1 MAEKK
6 KATTKKTASK
16 KEDTK
21 KVAPVKQEVK
31 KQAPAAAA
39 KAAPAKAAAAPAAKA
54 VPAKA
59 AAAGS
64 TTSQGDSRIGVFIC
78 HCGTN
83 IAGSMDI
90 DAVQEYAKSLPNVAY
105 VDNYKYMCS
114 MPGQSVINKAV
125 KENKLTGVVVAACSP
140 RLHEPTFRTATKES
154 GLNPFRFEMAN
165 IREQNSW
172 VHMHD
177 REGST
182 DKAKDAVRI
191 AVAKA
196 ALLQDLHPKSVPVE
210 PTAMVVG
217 AGVAGMQSA
226 LDLAAAGIKTYLI
239 ESDMSIGGRMS
250 QLDKTFPTL
259 DCSQCILT
267 PKMVD
272 VGRSDKIELMTWS
285 EVHEVEGYI
294 GNFDVT
300 IRKKARGVM
309 TPKEAEAKGIIGG
322 GCNGCGDCEAVCPV
336 IKPNDFEIGM
346 KPRKAIY
353 INHPQVV
360 PLIYTI
366 DFDACVKCGLC
377 VTACG
382 PEKRAIDLEMKDEFI
397 KVKVGTV
404 ILATG
409 YDIFPIENKL
419 EWGYKKYEN
428 VISSLEFERLICA
441 SGPTG
446 GHLVRPSD
454 GKTPMRVGFVLC
466 AGSRDNT
473 GNGKPYC
480 SRFCCMYSLKH
491 AHQVIEKIPGCI
503 PYIFYMDIRS
513 FGKMYEEF
521 YYRIQDEGAKFIRGR
536 VANILEDPKTKNLH
550 VYTDDTLLNR
560 PIDMEVDMVVLAA
573 AVQPKADTNRTR
585 KLFGVSCSMDGWLLE
600 AHPKLNP
607 CGTTTAGVFL
617 AGVCQGPKDI
627 PDTVASAEGAASAAS
642 IPIHMGEVELE
653 PYFAMCIEDKCA
665 GCGMCVNLCPYSALS
680 LVEKDGRTV
689 MQVTEAKCKGCGTC
703 GGFCPGGA
711 IWMQHFTTP
720 QIVAQIDAFLLGGEQ

>member
-6 KATTKKTASK
+6 KTTTSEKTVTKKPI
-16 KEDTK
+16 TK
-21 KVAPVKQEVK
+21 KAAPVKQDIK
-31 KQAPAAAA
+31 KQAPAAQ
-39 KAAPAKAAAAPAAKA
+39 PAAKPVA
-54 VPAKA
+54 T
-59 AAAGS
+59 GN
-64 TTSQGDSRIGVFIC
+64 TTQQKPRVGVFIC

-83 IAGSMDI
+83 IAGSMDLM
-90 DAVQEYAKSLPNVAY
+90 AVQDYSKTIPGVAY
-105 VDNYKYMCS
+105 VDNYQYMCS
-114 MPGQSVINKAV
+114 TPGQGKIEKAI
-125 KENKLTGVVVAACSP
+125 KDHKLTGIVVAACTP
-140 RLHEPTFRTATKES
+140 RLHEPTFRTATKEG

-165 IREQNSW
+165 IRDQNSW

-177 REGST
+177 QVGST
-182 DKAKDAVRI
+182 EKAKDAIRI

-196 ALLQDLHPKSVPVE
+196 ALLQDLYPKSVPVE
-210 PTAMVVG
+210 KAAMVVG
-217 AGVAGMQSA
+217 AGVAGMQAA

-239 ESDMSIGGRMS
+239 EADTSIGGRMS

-272 VGRSDKIELMTWS
+272 VGRDTNIELYTYS
-285 EVHEVEGYI
+285 EVHAVEGYI

-300 IRKKARGVM
+300 IRKKARGVL
-309 TPKEAEAKGIIGG
+309 TPTEAEARGLVGG
-322 GCNGCGDCEAVCPV
+322 GCNGCGDCDAVCPV
-336 IKPNDFEIGM
+336 VKPNAFELGM

-366 DFDACVKCGLC
+366 DFDSCIKCGLC

-382 PEKRAIDLEMKDEFI
+382 PEKHAIDLESKDEFV
-397 KVKVGTV
+397 KVKVGTA

-409 YDIFPIENKL
+409 YELFPIEKKE
-419 EWGYKKYEN
+419 EWGYKRFEN
-428 VISSLEFERLICA
+428 VITGLEFERLSCA

-454 GKTPMRVGFVLC
+454 GQTPKKVAFVLC

-473 GNGKPYC
+473 GSGKPYC

-491 AHQVIEKIPGCI
+491 AHQIIEKIPGCT
-503 PYIFYMDIRS
+503 PYLFYMDIRS

-536 VANILEDPKTKNLH
+536 VANILEDSKSKNLH
-550 VYTDDTLLNR
+550 VMTDDTLLDR
-560 PIDMEVDMVVLAA
+560 PVDMEVDMVVLAS
-573 AVQPKADTNRTR
+573 AVQPSADTNRTR

-642 IPIHMGEVELE
+642 IPIHKGEVELE
-653 PYFAMCIEDKCA
+653 PYYATCIDEKCA
-665 GCGMCVNLCPYSALS
+665 GCGMCVNLCPYSALA
-680 LVEKDGRTV
+680 LVEKD
-689 MQVTEAKCKGCGTC
+689 
-703 GGFCPGGA
+703 
-711 IWMQHFTTP
+711 
-720 QIVAQIDAFLLGGEQ
+720 

>member
-1 MAEKK
+1 MMAEKK
-6 KATTKKTASK
+6 KTTTKKTDAK
-16 KEDTK
+16 KEAPAK
-21 KVAPVKQEVK
+21 QVAK
-31 KQAPAAAA
+31 KQASPAATQQ
-39 KAAPAKAAAAPAAKA
+39 KP
-54 VPAKA
+54 
-59 AAAGS
+59 S
-64 TTSQGDSRIGVFIC
+64 IGVFIC

-90 DAVQEYAKSLPNVAY
+90 TAVQEYAKTIPNVGY

-114 MPGQSVINKAV
+114 MPGQAVINKAI
-125 KENKLTGVVVAACSP
+125 KDNKLTGVVVAACSP
-140 RLHEPTFRTATKES
+140 RLHEPTFRTATKEG

-177 REGST
+177 QDGATE
-182 DKAKDAVRI
+182 KAKDAIRI

-196 ALLQDLHPKSVPVE
+196 ALLQDLFPKAVPVE
-210 PTAMVVG
+210 HAAMVVG
-217 AGVAGMQSA
+217 AGVAGMQAA
-226 LDLAAAGIKTYLI
+226 LDLANAGIKTYLV
-239 ESDMSIGGRMS
+239 ESMPTIGGRMS

-272 VGRSDKIELMTWS
+272 VGRASNIELMTYS
-285 EVHEVEGYI
+285 EVDSVEGYI

-300 IRKKARGVM
+300 IRKKARGVLSM
-309 TPKEAEAKGIIGG
+309 ADAETKGIVGG
-322 GCNGCGDCEAVCPV
+322 GCNGCGDCEAPCPV
-336 IKPNDFEIGM
+336 IKPNEFEVGM

-353 INHPQVV
+353 ICHPQVV
-360 PLIYTI
+360 PLLYTI
-366 DFDACVKCGLC
+366 DWDSCIKCGLC

-382 PEKRAIDLEMKDEFI
+382 EKKAIELEAKDEFVT
-397 KVKVGTV
+397 VKVGTA

-409 YDIFPIENKL
+409 FDIFPIEKKE
-419 EWGYKKYEN
+419 EWGYKRFEN
-428 VISSLEFERLICA
+428 VITSLEFERLICA
-441 SGPTG
+441 SGPTS

-454 GKTPMRVGFVLC
+454 GETPKKVGFILC

-473 GNGKPYC
+473 GIGKPYC

-491 AHQVIEKIPGCI
+491 AHQIIEKIPGCLPI
-503 PYIFYMDIRS
+503 IFYMDIRS

-521 YYRIQDEGAKFIRGR
+521 YYRIQDEGARFIRGR

-550 VYTDDTLLNR
+550 VYADDTLLNR
-560 PIDMEVDMVVLAA
+560 PIDMEVDLVVLAA
-573 AVQPKADTNRTR
+573 AVQPKEDTNRTR

-653 PYFAMCIEDKCA
+653 PYFAMCIEERCA
-665 GCGMCVNLCPYSALS
+665 GCGMCVSLCPYSALA

-689 MQVTEAKCKGCGTC
+689 MEVTEAKCKGCGTC

-711 IWMQHFTTP
+711 IWMNHFATP

>member
-1 MAEKK
+1 MGSAVNRSCRRSCEVVKMVEKK
-6 KATTKKTASK
+6 KTTTKKTEPKKQDAK
-16 KEDTK
+16 KE
-21 KVAPVKQEVK
+21 APVKQEVK
-31 KQAPAAAA
+31 KQAPAA
-39 KAAPAKAAAAPAAKA
+39 KPQAAAAP
-54 VPAKA
+54 
-59 AAAGS
+59 GS
-64 TTSQGDSRIGVFIC
+64 TTKQEARIGVFIC

-90 DAVQEYAKSLPNVAY
+90 PTVQEYAKTIPNVAY

-114 MPGQSVINKAV
+114 MPGQAVINKAIHD
-125 KENKLTGVVVAACSP
+125 NKLTGVVVAACSP
-140 RLHEPTFRTATKES
+140 RLHEPTFRTATKEG

-177 REGST
+177 QVGST

-196 ALLQDLHPKSVPVE
+196 SLLQDLFPKAVPVE
-210 PTAMVVG
+210 RAAMVVG
-217 AGVAGMQSA
+217 AGVAGMQAA

-239 ESDMSIGGRMS
+239 ESDTSIGGRMS

-272 VGRSDKIELMTWS
+272 VGRESNIELFTWS
-285 EVHEVEGYI
+285 EVDNVEGYI

-300 IRKKARGVM
+300 IRKKARGVITM
-309 TPKEAEAKGIIGG
+309 AEAEARGIVGG
-322 GCNGCGDCEAVCPV
+322 GCNGCGDCETICPV
-336 IKPNDFEIGM
+336 IKPNNFEMGM

-360 PLIYTI
+360 PLLYTI
-366 DFDACVKCGLC
+366 DFDSCVKCGLC
-377 VTACG
+377 VTSCG
-382 PEKRAIDLEMKDEFI
+382 EKKAIDLESKDEFV
-397 KVKVGTV
+397 KVKVGTA

-409 YDIFPIENKL
+409 YELFPIEKKE
-419 EWGYKKYEN
+419 EWGYKRFEN
-428 VISSLEFERLICA
+428 VITGLEFERLICA

-454 GKTPMRVGFVLC
+454 GQTPKRVAFVLC

-473 GNGKPYC
+473 GIGKPYC

-491 AHQVIEKIPGCI
+491 AHQIIEKIPGCT

-513 FGKMYEEF
+513 FGKAYEEF

-536 VANILEDPKTKNLH
+536 VANILEDKVTKSLH
-550 VYTDDTLLNR
+550 VMTDDTLLDR
-560 PIDMEVDMVVLAA
+560 PVDMEVDLVVLAS
-573 AVQPKADTNRTR
+573 AVQPSADTNRTR

-642 IPIHMGEVELE
+642 IPIHKGEVELE
-653 PYFAMCIEDKCA
+653 PYFATCIEEKCA
-665 GCGMCVNLCPYSALS
+665 GCGMCVNLCPYSALA

-689 MQVTEAKCKGCGTC
+689 MEVTEAKCKGCGTC

-711 IWMQHFTTP
+711 IWMNHFATP

>member
-6 KATTKKTASK
+6 KTTAKKTEAK
-16 KEDTK
+16 KETK
-21 KVAPVKQEVK
+21 HEAPAKQETK
-31 KQAPAAAA
+31 KQAPA
-39 KAAPAKAAAAPAAKA
+39 P
-54 VPAKA
+54 V
-59 AAAGS
+59 GS
-64 TTSQGDSRIGVFIC
+64 TTKQEARIGVFIC

-90 DAVQEYAKSLPNVAY
+90 PAVQEYAKTIPNVAY

-114 MPGQSVINKAV
+114 MPGQGVINKAI
-125 KENKLTGVVVAACSP
+125 KEQKLTGVVVAACSP
-140 RLHEPTFRTATKES
+140 RLHEPTFRTATKEG

-177 REGST
+177 QEGST
-182 DKAKDAVRI
+182 EKAKDAIRI

-196 ALLQDLHPKSVPVE
+196 SLLQDLFPKAVQVE
-210 PTAMVVG
+210 HAAMVVG
-217 AGVAGMQSA
+217 AGIAGMQAA
-226 LDLAAAGIKTYLI
+226 LDLANAGIKTYLI
-239 ESDMSIGGRMS
+239 ESTPSIGGRMS

-272 VGRSDKIELMTWS
+272 VGRAPNIELMTYS
-285 EVHEVEGYI
+285 EVDAVEGYI

-300 IRKKARGVM
+300 IRKKARGVITM
-309 TPKEAEAKGIIGG
+309 AEGEARGIVGG
-322 GCNGCGDCEAVCPV
+322 GCNGCGDCEVVCPV
-336 IKPNDFEIGM
+336 VKPNEFEVGM

-360 PLIYTI
+360 PLLYTI
-366 DFDACVKCGLC
+366 DFNSCIKCGLC
-377 VTACG
+377 VTTCG
-382 PEKRAIDLEMKDEFI
+382 EKKAIDLEAKDEFV
-397 KVKVGTV
+397 KVKVGTA

-409 YDIFPIENKL
+409 FDIFPIEKKT
-419 EWGYKKYEN
+419 EWGYKQYEN
-428 VISSLEFERLICA
+428 VVTSLEFERLICA

-446 GHLVRPSD
+446 GHLIRPSD
-454 GKTPMRVGFVLC
+454 GETPKKVAFVLC

-491 AHQVIEKIPGCI
+491 AHQIIEKIPGCT
-503 PYIFYMDIRS
+503 PYLFYMDIRS
-513 FGKMYEEF
+513 FGKAYEEF
-521 YYRIQDEGAKFIRGR
+521 YYRIQDEGGKFIRGR
-536 VANILEDPKTKNLH
+536 VANILEDPATKNLH
-550 VYTDDTLLNR
+550 VYADDTLLNR
-560 PIDMEVDMVVLAA
+560 PVDMEVDLVVLAA
-573 AVQPKADTNRTR
+573 AVQPMEDTTRTR

-642 IPIHMGEVELE
+642 IPIHKGEVELE
-653 PYFAMCIEDKCA
+653 PYFAMCIEERCA
-665 GCGMCVNLCPYSALS
+665 GCGMCVNLCPFSALA
-680 LVEKDGRTV
+680 LVEKEGRQV

-711 IWMQHFTTP
+711 IWMNHFATP

>member
-1 MAEKK
+1 MAEK
-6 KATTKKTASK
+6 KATTKKAPSK

-31 KQAPAAAA
+31 KQAPAAA
-39 KAAPAKAAAAPAAKA
+39 
-54 VPAKA
+54 V
-59 AAAGS
+59 S
-64 TTSQGDSRIGVFIC
+64 TTKQDARIGVFIC

-90 DAVQEYAKSLPNVAY
+90 DAVQNASKTIPNVAF

-114 MPGQSVINKAV
+114 MPGQTVIHKAI
-125 KENKLTGVVVAACSP
+125 KEHKLTGVVVAACTP
-140 RLHEPTFRTATKES
+140 RLHEPTFRTATKDG

-165 IREQNSW
+165 IRDQNSW

-177 REGST
+177 RVGST
-182 DKAKDAVRI
+182 DKAIDAIKI

-196 ALLQDLHPKSVPVE
+196 TLLEDLFPKSVPVE
-210 PTAMVVG
+210 KTAMVVG
-217 AGVAGMQSA
+217 AGVAGMQAA

-239 ESDMSIGGRMS
+239 EKDMSIGGRMS

-272 VGRSDKIELMTWS
+272 VGRSPNIDLMTWS

-309 TPKEAEAKGIIGG
+309 TPKEAEAKGIVGG
-322 GCNGCGDCEAVCPV
+322 GCNGCGDCETACPV
-336 IKPNDFEIGM
+336 VKPNEFEIGM

-353 INHPQVV
+353 VNHPQVV

-366 DFDACVKCGLC
+366 DFNSCVKCGIC

-409 YDIFPIENKL
+409 YDIFPIEKKE
-419 EWGYKKYEN
+419 EWGYKRYEN

-454 GKTPMRVGFVLC
+454 GETPKRVAFVLC

-473 GNGKPYC
+473 GTGKPYC

-491 AHQVIEKIPGCI
+491 AHQIIEKIPGCI

-536 VANILEDPKTKNLH
+536 VANIIEDKKTKNLH
-550 VYTDDTLLNR
+550 VMTDDTLLDR
-560 PIDMEVDMVVLAA
+560 PVDVEVDLVVLAA
-573 AVQPKADTNRTR
+573 AIEPAADTNRTR

-653 PYFAMCIEDKCA
+653 PYFATCIEEKCA
-665 GCGMCVNLCPYSALS
+665 GCGMCVNLCPYSALA

-711 IWMQHFTTP
+711 IWMNHFTTP

>member
-1 MAEKK
+1 M
-6 KATTKKTASK
+6 
-16 KEDTK
+16 
-21 KVAPVKQEVK
+21 KQEVK
-31 KQAPAAAA
+31 QEAPAQQET
-39 KAAPAKAAAAPAAKA
+39 KKQ
-54 VPAKA
+54 VPAPT
-59 AAAGS
+59 GS
-64 TTSQGDSRIGVFIC
+64 TTKQEPRVGVFIC

-90 DAVQEYAKSLPNVAY
+90 TTVQDYAKTIPGVAY
-105 VDNYKYMCS
+105 VDNYQYMCS
-114 MPGQSVINKAV
+114 TPGQGKIDKAI
-125 KENKLTGVVVAACSP
+125 KEHKLTGIVVAACSP
-140 RLHEPTFRTATKES
+140 RLHEPTFRTATKEG

-177 REGST
+177 REGAT
-182 DKAKDAVRI
+182 EKAKDAIRI

-196 ALLQDLHPKSVPVE
+196 ALLQDLFPKAVPVE
-210 PTAMVVG
+210 RAAMVVG
-217 AGVAGMQSA
+217 AGVAGMQAA
-226 LDLAAAGIKTYLI
+226 LDLANAGIKTYLI
-239 ESDMSIGGRMS
+239 ESAPSIGGRMS

-272 VGRSDKIELMTWS
+272 VGRAENIDLMTYS
-285 EVHEVEGYI
+285 EVDAVEGYI

-300 IRKKARGVM
+300 IRKKARGVL
-309 TPKEAEAKGIIGG
+309 TPKEAEARGIVGG
-322 GCNGCGDCEAVCPV
+322 GCNGCGDCDIVCPV
-336 IKPNDFEIGM
+336 VKPNDFEVGM

-353 INHPQVV
+353 ISHPQVV

-366 DFDACVKCGLC
+366 DFNSCIKCGLC

-382 PEKRAIDLEMKDEFI
+382 PEKKAIDLESKDEFI
-397 KVKVGTV
+397 KVKVGTA

-409 YDIFPIENKL
+409 YDIFPVEKKT

-428 VISSLEFERLICA
+428 VITSLEFERLICA

-454 GKTPMRVGFVLC
+454 GETPKRVAFVLC
-466 AGSRDNT
+466 AASRDNT

-491 AHQVIEKIPGCI
+491 AHQIIEKIPGCV

-536 VANILEDPKTKNLH
+536 VANILEDPVTKNLH
-550 VYTDDTLLNR
+550 VHTDDTLLNR
-560 PIDMEVDMVVLAA
+560 PVDMDVDMVVLAA
-573 AVQPKADTNRTR
+573 AVQPMEDTNRTR

-642 IPIHMGEVELE
+642 IPIHRGEVELE
-653 PYFAMCIEDKCA
+653 PYFATCIDEKCA
-665 GCGMCVNLCPYSALS
+665 GCGMCISLCPYSALA
-680 LVEKDGRTV
+680 LVEKEGRTV
-689 MQVTEAKCKGCGTC
+689 MEVTEAKCKGCGTC

-711 IWMQHFTTP
+711 IWMNHFATP

>member
-6 KATTKKTASK
+6 TKKETASK
-16 KEDTK
+16 KKETPK
-21 KVAPVKQEVK
+21 AAVSAKTEK
-31 KQAPAAAA
+31 APAV
-39 KAAPAKAAAAPAAKA
+39 KAPATEQKKAR
-54 VPAKA
+54 V
-59 AAAGS
+59 
-64 TTSQGDSRIGVFIC
+64 GVFIC

-83 IAGSMDI
+83 IAGSVDI
-90 DAVQEYAKSLPNVAY
+90 PDVQEYAKSLPNVAFA
-105 VDNYKYMCS
+105 DNYQYMCS
-114 MPGQSVINKAV
+114 TPGQSKIIAAI
-125 KENKLTGVVVAACSP
+125 KENDLTGIVVAACSP
-140 RLHEPTFRTATKES
+140 RLHEPTFRTATKEG

-165 IREQNSW
+165 IREQGSW

-177 REGST
+177 REGAT
-182 DKAKDAVRI
+182 DKAKDAIRI

-196 ALLQDLHPKSVPVE
+196 SLLQDLIPKTVPVE
-210 PTAMVVG
+210 HAAMVVG
-217 AGVAGMQSA
+217 AGIAGMQAA
-226 LDLAAAGIKTYLI
+226 LDLANAGIKTYLI
-239 ESDMSIGGRMS
+239 EKNPTIGGRMS

-272 VGRSDKIELMTWS
+272 VGRAENIDLMTCA
-285 EVHEVEGYI
+285 EVE
-294 GNFDVT
+294 NVT
-300 IRKKARGVM
+300 IRRKARGVL
-309 TPKEAEAKGIIGG
+309 TPAEAEAKGIVGG

-336 IKPNDFEIGM
+336 IKPNPFEMGM

-353 INHPQVV
+353 IYHPQVV
-360 PLIYTI
+360 PLIYTVDWDSCI
-366 DFDACVKCGLC
+366 KCGLC
-377 VTACG
+377 VEACG
-382 PEKRAIDLEMKDEFI
+382 EKKAIDLEMKDELV
-397 KVKVGTV
+397 KVKVGTA

-409 YDIFPIENKL
+409 YDLFPIEKKE

-428 VISSLEFERLICA
+428 VVTSLEFERLICA

-454 GKTPMRVGFVLC
+454 GVTPKKVAFLLC

-473 GNGKPYC
+473 GVGKPYC

-491 AHQVIEKIPGCI
+491 AHQIIEKIPGVQ

-521 YYRIQDEGAKFIRGR
+521 YYRIQDEGAKFMRGR
-536 VANILEDPKTKNLH
+536 VANVLEDPDTKNLLINAE
-550 VYTDDTLLNR
+550 DTLLNR
-560 PIDMEVDMVVLAA
+560 PIKLEVDMVVLAA
-573 AVQPKADTNRTR
+573 AVEPSAETDRTR
-585 KLFGVSCSMDGWLLE
+585 KLFGVSRSMDGWLLE

-642 IPIHMGEVELE
+642 IPIHKGEVELE
-653 PYFAMCIEDKCA
+653 PYFAQCIEEKCA
-665 GCGMCVNLCPYSALS
+665 GCGMCVNLCPYQALS
-680 LVEKDGRTV
+680 LVEKEGRTV

-711 IWMQHFTTP
+711 IWMQHFATP
-720 QIVAQIDAFLLGGEQ
+720 QIIAQIDAFLIGGAK